1 MKWKAITIVFLVISA
16 LTQAQRSQ
24 NSLGMRFGLLGG
36 YGTEIS
42 YQAAIGRNGAELDY
56 GWGTNN
62 DYNFWGVTGMF
73 QFIRPIKSG
82 FYWFAGTGPSVGE
95 RSARSQNN
103 NGQSGAFLSLSVDAG
118 AEYNFVEIPIQVSLD
133 GRYDV
138 GLINKFNLP
147 GLALAVRYRF

>member
-24 NSLGMRFGLLGG
+24 NALGMRFGLFEG

-42 YQAAIGRNGAELDY
+42 YQSALGRNGAELDY
-56 GWGTNN
+56 GWGTND

-73 QFIRPIKSG
+73 QFVRPIKSG
-82 FYWFAGTGPSVGE
+82 FYWFVGSGPSFGE
-95 RSARSQNN
+95 RSARSQNHDD
-103 NGQSGAFLSLSVDAG
+103 QSGAFLSLAVDAG
-118 AEYNFVEIPIQVSLD
+118 AEYNFVQIPIQVSLD

-138 GLINKFNLP
+138 GIINKFNIPSFSLS
-147 GLALAVRYRF
+147 VRYRF